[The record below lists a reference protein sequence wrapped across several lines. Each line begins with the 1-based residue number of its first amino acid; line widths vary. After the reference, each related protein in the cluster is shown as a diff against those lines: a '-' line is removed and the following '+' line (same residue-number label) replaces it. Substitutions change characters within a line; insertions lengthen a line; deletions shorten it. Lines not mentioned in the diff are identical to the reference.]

1 MGGNLI
7 MAQRTVITGAVTIG
21 DQCDNIAQVYGTPH
35 GDIDAILA
43 HVACYNQMRHT
54 TRSKLGCKIS
64 LVRGITVGF
73 VNHNNAP

>member
-1 MGGNLI
+1 
-7 MAQRTVITGAVTIG
+7 
-21 DQCDNIAQVYGTPH
+21 
-35 GDIDAILA
+35 
-43 HVACYNQMRHT
+43 MRHT